1 MHTHPAPP
9 PQLNCRESAHNLHI
23 SVGQT
28 LDMPQA
34 EGIMQLL
41 HARKDS
47 CKRFFIDVRQ
57 VTRLEQEAA
66 ASLRASLPLSQIGM
80 QRIAFKGRLGF
91 ELAVGGNK
99 ALVANLPTLGGRALA
114 LTLAGV
120 AGSLI
125 GVLLIRRHFPGAGP
139 GGRAIA
145 AAEQKERAGSPAD
158 AAGLATAFK
167 DAPLPPR
174 GTASGGADDGR

>member
-1 MHTHPAPP
+1 MYTP
-9 PQLNCRESAHNLHI
+9 
-23 SVGQT
+23 
-28 LDMPQA
+28 
-34 EGIMQLL
+34 
-41 HARKDS
+41 
-47 CKRFFIDVRQ
+47 
-57 VTRLEQEAA
+57 
-66 ASLRASLPLSQIGM
+66 IGLM
-80 QRIAFKGRLGF
+80 FLGLALGF
-91 ELAVGGNK
+91 GLRKVSCLARVPRAITPTILLMLFVLGLAVGGNK

-167 DAPLPPR
+167 EAPLPPR